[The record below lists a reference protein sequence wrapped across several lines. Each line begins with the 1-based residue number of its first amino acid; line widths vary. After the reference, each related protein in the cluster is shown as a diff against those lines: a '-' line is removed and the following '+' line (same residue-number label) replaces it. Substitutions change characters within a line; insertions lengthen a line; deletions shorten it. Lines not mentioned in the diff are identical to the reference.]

1 MRSIHEL
8 AHQQIRH
15 EIKTRTDSGLG
26 ADSLIAPYGLNECL
40 STTRGSEPSIVQL
53 DSRDL
58 LRNFLTRLNLK
69 ADPKLFFKVSPRDD
83 FEVWSGDLRF
93 LGCSAGFIRLSSYTF
108 TELLNSDWNDLFV
121 RSAKETAE
129 IQTAVEALMSGAPT
143 VDGVTDW
150 HTVTERGGQYGVIT
164 VRVKTL
170 SVLRDIFTDKPA
182 GLVAIVNFKSPCELN

>member
-1 MRSIHEL
+1 
-8 AHQQIRH
+8 
-15 EIKTRTDSGLG
+15 
-26 ADSLIAPYGLNECL
+26 
-40 STTRGSEPSIVQL
+40 
-53 DSRDL
+53 

-69 ADPKLFFKVSPRDD
+69 ADPKLFFKVSPSDD

-108 TELLNSDWNDLFV
+108 TELLNSDWNHLFT
-121 RSAKETAE
+121 RSAKEAAE
-129 IQTAVEALMSGAPT
+129 IQTAVEALTSGAPM

-182 GLVAIVNFKSPCELN
+182 GLVAIVNFKEPTKLN